1 MGNNNDNN
9 LKQELELRIKS
20 LEDEQEK
27 SHRFFKHTLTA
38 ITSIFIFV
46 GVLLTVL
53 SLFSKKE
60 ISDATREMER
70 KFEVLSNQA
79 LIKPKLEIFYNGQ
92 PISGNT
98 LTIEDYSNLTIPLD
112 KISIN
117 NIGSKSAQD
126 ISINIHLSKNL
137 VSVITTDS
145 GYFDTFD
152 NWEESKSFIKGY
164 ETLLKFKE
172 KVSLNPGEYWNHA
185 WVIEFEKNHLNK
197 TDSMTAKF
205 LIYYGVDKPLEC
217 TFVLKRAK
225 KDK

>member
-1 MGNNNDNN
+1 MGNNNYNN

-20 LEDEQEK
+20 LEDKQKE
-27 SHRFFKHTLTA
+27 SHQFFKHTLTA
-38 ITSIFIFV
+38 ITIIFIFV
-46 GVLLTVL
+46 GIIIAVL
-53 SLFSKKE
+53 SISSKKE

-112 KISIN
+112 KIFIK

-126 ISINIHLSKNL
+126 ISINIHLSKNIHL
-137 VSVITTDS
+137 EETRDHSTSFIPEH
-145 GYFDTFD
+145 
-152 NWEESKSFIKGY
+152 WEESKSFIKGY
-164 ETLLKFKE
+164 ETLLKFKG
-172 KVSLNPGEYWNHA
+172 KVSLNPEEFWNRG
-185 WVIEFEKNHLNK
+185 WIIEAEKDSLK
-197 TDSMTAKF
+197 TTDSMTAKL

-217 TFVLKRAK
+217 TFVLNLAK